1 MEPPTGLI
9 PWFSKTEGN
18 TYATL
23 LHHPFL
29 FKGKPTQCSRGRKKD
44 FWRRCRGG
52 LHQVKSRFNSRQRA
66 ISGAVAGES
75 THKSRHTK
83 YPSQTLISRI
93 TLFAIC
99 LSFSSP
105 PLHPCRFIRP
115 LFPILLFFACLLCA
129 GMLDCLSRCLKIIL
143 NCVISPIP
151 TTIIF
156 LALRFGC
163 RRHFCGNHFRRSY

>member
-1 MEPPTGLI
+1 MRPPTGLI
-9 PWFSKTEGN
+9 PWFSNTEGN

-29 FKGKPTQCSRGRKKD
+29 FKGKPTQCSRGSKKD

-52 LHQVKSRFNSRQRA
+52 LRKSQ
-66 ISGAVAGES
+66 
-75 THKSRHTK
+75 HTK

-93 TLFAIC
+93 TLFSIC

-115 LFPILLFFACLLCA
+115 LFSVRLFVCLYVLLGSFVRLVEVVEYLFLNREANIYGSSSACQ
-129 GMLDCLSRCLKIIL
+129 S
-143 NCVISPIP
+143 
-151 TTIIF
+151 F
-156 LALRFGC
+156 
-163 RRHFCGNHFRRSY
+163 

>member
-1 MEPPTGLI
+1 MWPPTGLI

-44 FWRRCRGG
+44 FWRRCQGG
-52 LHQVKSRFNSRQRA
+52 LRKSQ
-66 ISGAVAGES
+66 
-75 THKSRHTK
+75 HTK
-83 YPSQTLISRI
+83 YPSQSLISRI

-115 LFPILLFFACLLCA
+115 LFSVRLLLFCPSLF
-129 GMLDCLSRCLKIIL
+129 LSLCLKL
-143 NCVISPIP
+143 GKLLPIW
-151 TTIIF
+151 TIIISWKI
-156 LALRFGC
+156 LMLLLKNPLPC
-163 RRHFCGNHFRRSY
+163 IQKNSNWEW